1 MGTDRRHAS
10 RGRCLALGALGIVA
24 VHGLCPPRALARP
37 RVRVLWSKVVEPAVS
52 EALAS
57 TSEISIEG
65 LTPER
70 VDRCLSLGVA
80 YLDRRRSGAQTFGK
94 VHWTEGEQET
104 LEKCVPGDCRYDF
117 SEPRVRR
124 LHRQNKLAARKQLY
138 YELLRESALRADKSK
153 KRSRIQV
160 AQLRHEPCAR
170 DPELAA
176 LLEKPLGAGDAV
188 VWRKMYQEKLFPT
201 VLIMQSR
208 RWTRGS
214 RWCRARTMLFADH
227 YYRDHVELYQLWP
240 TGPDTLKLRFHSRSR
255 VPMNTV
261 WRRTFRGVV
270 EKRMRE
276 SELKRVLHT
285 LRRCR

>member
-1 MGTDRRHAS
+1 M
-10 RGRCLALGALGIVA
+10 RCLLLGALGIVMFL
-24 VHGLCPPRALARP
+24 GPGPSRALAKP

-57 TSEISIEG
+57 TAEIRVEG
-65 LTPER
+65 LTAEQ

-94 VHWTEGEQET
+94 VHWAEGEHET

-117 SEPRVRR
+117 SKPRVRR
-124 LHRQNKLAARKQLY
+124 LHQQKSLAARKRVY

-160 AQLRHEPCAR
+160 KQLRHEPCAR

-176 LLEKPLGAGDAV
+176 LLEKPLGAQDAV

-201 VLIMQSR
+201 LLIMQSGH
-208 RWTRGS
+208 WTRGT

-255 VPMNTV
+255 VSMNTV

-276 SELKRVLHT
+276 SELKRVLRT